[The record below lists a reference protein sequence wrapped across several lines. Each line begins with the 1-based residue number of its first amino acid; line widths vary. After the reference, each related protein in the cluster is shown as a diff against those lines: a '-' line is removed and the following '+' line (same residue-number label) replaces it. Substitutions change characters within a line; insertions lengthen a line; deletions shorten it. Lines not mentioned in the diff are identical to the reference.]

1 VTDNTK
7 VRVQERKWMLRITRT
22 ANGKV
27 VFKLSGQLS
36 AENIGDLEKLLNVEA
51 SGRRIVLELKDLTLV
66 DQDTVS
72 FLKRA
77 EANGIMLENCP
88 AYIRQWIKQDKAK

>member
-1 VTDNTK
+1 
-7 VRVQERKWMLRITRT
+7 MLRITRT

-36 AENIGDLEKLLNVEA
+36 AENIGDLEKLLNAEA

-66 DQDTVS
+66 DQDIVR
-72 FLKRA
+72 FLKRS